1 MNSSGDSVLGGLGF
15 RRAEVFS
22 KPRMGEF
29 WGWNLSLDRGVRA
42 PRNRVVGKAY
52 GPHL

>member
-29 WGWNLSLDRGVRA
+29 WGWCSEWEG
-42 PRNRVVGKAY
+42 
-52 GPHL
+52 